1 MSFDQPWFLLL
12 LPLALVPLWLERRHG
27 RVYSWV
33 ALAPKDSL
41 SDLAGLLLRALSVGI
56 LACLA
61 LALAGPRGPEQS
73 VERIGKGAQMVL
85 VIDRSASMDDP
96 FAGSEASGRAGESK
110 SAAAKRLIT
119 KFVNQRPD
127 DMVGVVTFS
136 NSAMHAIPLTQSR
149 EAIHAAID
157 AAGGSGLLQTNIG
170 AGLTTGVAMFEK
182 MPDSG
187 SRAIMLLSDGAGRI
201 TPKAKQKIAD
211 WLARQRVNLY
221 WIVLRQ
227 PHGISIFN
235 PNLQVANDGL
245 EPAEIELHKFFQTL
259 KTQYRAY
266 EADNPAALQS
276 AMQDINLRE
285 KKPIRYA
292 ERIPGRDYTDFF
304 AIAAACMIALLLAA
318 KHLGVKS
325 WQPA

>member
-1 MSFDQPWFLLL
+1 MSFSMPWFLLL
-12 LPLALVPLWLERRHG
+12 LPLAFLPLWLQRREG
-27 RVYSWV
+27 RLYSSV
-33 ALAPKDSL
+33 ALAPKDAL
-41 SDLAGLLLRALSVGI
+41 SDLAGWLLRFLSVGI
-56 LACLA
+56 LVCLT
-61 LALAGPRGPEQS
+61 LALAGPRGPEQA
-73 VERIGKGAQMVL
+73 VERIGKGAQMAL

-96 FAGSEASGRAGESK
+96 FAGSESSGRAGESK
-110 SAAAKRLIT
+110 SAAARRLIT
-119 KFVNQRPD
+119 QFVNQRPD

-136 NSAMHAIPLTQSR
+136 NSAMHAIPLTQRR

-170 AGLTTGVAMFEK
+170 AGLTTGVTMFEK

-201 TPKAKQKIAD
+201 SPKAKQKIAD
-211 WLARQRVNLY
+211 WLARQHVNLY

-227 PHGISIFN
+227 PDGISIVN
-235 PNLQVANDGL
+235 PSAQVANDGL
-245 EPAEIELHKFFQTL
+245 EPAEIELHNFFQTL

-276 AMQDINLRE
+276 AIQDINMRE
-285 KKPIRYA
+285 RKPIRYT
-292 ERIPGRDYTDFF
+292 ERIPGRDYTNAF
-304 AIAAACMIALLLAA
+304 ALAAACMIALLLAA